1 MKKYFLISHFC
12 FFLFKSLTLSGQG
25 LPVVSCKPNEI
36 SNAEFSKGKELRLV
50 LDKLVREGV
59 PGTSIAVYSSEGWWT
74 GSAGFAKI
82 EDQTLMQAC
91 HLQYTQSVSKL
102 YLAVGILKLVEQG
115 KIELDAPISNY
126 LPKKYFHYITDIE
139 KITVRMLMNHTSGIP
154 EYNSV
159 AAYITELLQHPDH
172 TYSQEDY
179 LKYIKGKPL
188 TFVPGSKYS
197 YRNTN
202 YVILSLIADGITGDH
217 AKFLTDVIF
226 EPLKLKN
233 TFYRSESEYLT
244 YPTLVNSYWDRHS
257 DGVVENASV
266 LQRNNVA
273 SLYGDDGIVATPE
286 DVVKFVRGL
295 MEGKLITMST
305 LEIMKSWVKDKKGDF
320 TYGLGLDYYLVN
332 GQPGFGHSGGGI
344 GAGCQLYYFPNKNIY
359 VFIAINLGTVTES
372 PLQVAVAK
380 SLDKMYEILLR

>member
-1 MKKYFLISHFC
+1 MKRYFLISQYC
-12 FFLFKSLTLSGQG
+12 FFLFKCFTLSGQE
-25 LPVVSCKPNEI
+25 LQIVSCKPNEI
-36 SNAEFSKGKELRLV
+36 SNSEFSKGKELQLV
-50 LDKLVREGV
+50 LDQLVHEGV
-59 PGTSIAVYSSEGWWT
+59 PGTSMAVYSNEGWWT
-74 GSAGFAKI
+74 ASAGFAKI
-82 EDQTLMQAC
+82 EDQKVMQPC

-102 YLAVGILKLVEQG
+102 YLAVGILKLVEQR
-115 KIELDAPISNY
+115 KIELDAPIGSY
-126 LPKKYFHYITDIE
+126 LPKKYFQYITGIE

-159 AAYITELLQHPDH
+159 PAYITELLQHPDH

-202 YVILSLIADGITGDH
+202 YVILSLIADEITGDH

-226 EPLKLKN
+226 KPLELKN
-233 TFYRSESEYLT
+233 TFYRSEPDYLN
-244 YPTLVNSYWDRHS
+244 YPNLVNTYWDRHS

-286 DVVKFVRGL
+286 DVVKFLKGL
-295 MEGKLITMST
+295 MEGKLIAMSS
-305 LEIMKSWVKDKKGDF
+305 LELMKSWVKDKKGDF

-332 GQPGFGHSGGGI
+332 RQPGYGHSGGGI

-372 PLQVAVAK
+372 PLQATVAK